1 MTVGSLSV
9 FHFTVWLQKKIG
21 LCLKLWQHR
30 DQINVPDSEH
40 QKICQS
46 INYPSLA
53 GMERSKQEPNT
64 SSKAKGI
71 HTQEKWKHNQ
81 FLNSNLNEKTKQ
93 THRITQTKH
102 LQQCCSLVSER
113 YLHRSALLHFDARS
127 N

>member
-1 MTVGSLSV
+1 MFQILSIRKYV
-9 FHFTVWLQKKIG
+9 RALTILALLVWRGANK
-21 LCLKLWQHR
+21 R
-30 DQINVPDSEH
+30 
-40 QKICQS
+40 
-46 INYPSLA
+46 
-53 GMERSKQEPNT
+53 EPNT